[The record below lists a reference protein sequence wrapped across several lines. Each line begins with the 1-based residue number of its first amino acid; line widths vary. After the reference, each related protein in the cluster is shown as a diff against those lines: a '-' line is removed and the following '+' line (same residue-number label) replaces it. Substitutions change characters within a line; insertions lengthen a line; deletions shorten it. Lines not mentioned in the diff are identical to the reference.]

1 MDAPRVERLESRMQR
16 MAAGRAALAKGEGL
30 GSLNLPPGDCV
41 TLEADKQYAGYT
53 RRQEE
58 WVERSK
64 GLENA
69 ALPMELDYSC
79 IRGLRGEAV
88 ETLSEIQPETLGA
101 AGRLAGV
108 TPADVALLEVALKRR
123 TARTC

>member
-1 MDAPRVERLESRMQR
+1 ME
-16 MAAGRAALAKGEGL
+16 AGRAALAKGQGL
-30 GSLNLPPGDCV
+30 DSLNLPPGDIA
-41 TLEADKQYAGYT
+41 TLDADRKYAGYT

-64 GLENA
+64 GLEDA
-69 ALPMELDYSC
+69 ALPLDLDYATV
-79 IRGLRGEAV
+79 RGLRGEAV
-88 ETLSEIQPETLGA
+88 ETLSEIQPETLGV

-123 TARTC
+123 TAPTS

>member
-1 MDAPRVERLESRMQR
+1 MKALET
-16 MAAGRAALAKGEGL
+16 LGL
-30 GSLNLPPGDCV
+30 PSGDCS
-41 TLEADKQYAGYT
+41 TLEADRQYSGYT

-64 GLENA
+64 GLEDA
-69 ALPMELDYSC
+69 ALPAELDYAA

-88 ETLSEIQPETLGA
+88 ETLSEIQPETLGV

-108 TPADVALLEVALKRR
+108 TPADIALLEVALKRR
-123 TARTC
+123 TARIR